1 MSNYRW
7 RDSPDTIARLVN
19 ADKIKTIATQQV
31 LLKPNE
37 ACAMIVD
44 GRIGDI
50 LTETLLKNMAGG
62 FTRWLGE
69 KVGVTASDRRL
80 LFAMTG
86 PMDYW
91 IPFEGQLGN
100 GEAVKGYANLRI
112 KMNLEDV
119 PKLLNYFANNDPV
132 LTREGMISIIGS
144 EVKARVIAPCL
155 AGCSDASELR
165 DAMFLEKFEMT
176 AEMEMRNLLSNLGFT
191 LLKAFPITKPTDM
204 ELVQKH
210 RAAVEAQTAGNQ
222 VNTDAQLAH
231 YAQTETL
238 TLARI
243 ELENNVARAKAKGQV
258 TVELERELK
267 GLRAQEA
274 KWDAELNY
282 ERGKMEL
289 RVDEADAKSKRAMD
303 MFAQVQENKRK
314 RMELQSNLNSE
325 RQAQSDDLQAQMMKL
340 AAENNALDTNVMQE
354 FLRQQTAQKSV
365 DGTGVVQSSPP
376 QSPPSQPPS
385 NMCECGTTLQ
395 PGWKVCPSCGR
406 PIV

>member
-1 MSNYRW
+1 MRSDKMSNYRW
-7 RDSPDTIARLVN
+7 RDSPDIIARLVN
-19 ADKIKTIATQQV
+19 ADKIKTMSTQQV

-37 ACAMIVD
+37 ACAMIID

-69 KVGVTASDRRL
+69 KAGVTASDRRL

-91 IPFEGQLGN
+91 IPFEGQLSN
-100 GEAVKGYANLRI
+100 GEAVKGYANLRL

-132 LTREGMISIIGS
+132 LTRDGMISIIGS

-155 AGCSDASELR
+155 ASCASAADLR

-191 LLKAFPITKPTDM
+191 MLKAFPITKPTDM

-258 TVELERELK
+258 TVELEHELK

-274 KWDAELNY
+274 KWEAEINY

-303 MFAQVQENKRK
+303 MFAQVQENKRQ

-340 AAENNALDTNVMQE
+340 AAENNALDPNVMQE
-354 FLRQQTAQKSV
+354 FLRQQTAQKAV
-365 DGTGVVQSSPP
+365 DGTGVV

-385 NMCECGTTLQ
+385 NVCECGTTLQ
-395 PGWKVCPSCGR
+395 PGWKACPTCGR
-406 PIV
+406 PII

>member
-1 MSNYRW
+1 
-7 RDSPDTIARLVN
+7 
-19 ADKIKTIATQQV
+19 
-31 LLKPNE
+31 
-37 ACAMIVD
+37 
-44 GRIGDI
+44 
-50 LTETLLKNMAGG
+50 
-62 FTRWLGE
+62 
-69 KVGVTASDRRL
+69 
-80 LFAMTG
+80 
-86 PMDYW
+86 
-91 IPFEGQLGN
+91 
-100 GEAVKGYANLRI
+100 
-112 KMNLEDV
+112 
-119 PKLLNYFANNDPV
+119 
-132 LTREGMISIIGS
+132 
-144 EVKARVIAPCL
+144 
-155 AGCSDASELR
+155 
-165 DAMFLEKFEMT
+165 
-176 AEMEMRNLLSNLGFT
+176 
-191 LLKAFPITKPTDM
+191 M

-376 QSPPSQPPS
+376 QSPPSLPPS
-385 NMCECGTTLQ
+385 NVCECGTTLQ